1 MVASVRPNRR
11 AESSQNAETTQ
22 STATTEAPAGK
33 PEELSSGIDFDGI
46 DTGVRPQ
53 DDLFDYAN
61 GKWVRETELPP
72 DRASWGAFYMLHEK
86 SQEDVRTVVEAVS
99 QAENVEPGSAAQK
112 IRDFYNSYMDTET
125 ATERSV
131 EAIRSE
137 LDLIADIESRNDLFR
152 VIGKLGRY
160 GVDSPIGGMIYSD
173 LKAPDTAVVY
183 LAESGIT
190 LPDRDYYLKDDEQ
203 FVKGRELF
211 LAYATR
217 LFDLAGI
224 EDGAN
229 KAETLLALERRL
241 ADAHWTREDNRDP
254 VKSYNPMTLDEIKQL
269 APGID
274 WDDALEAIDVAGRD
288 KYFVRQPSYFE
299 AAGKIMAET
308 RPGNLEGLYG
318 FPNAGPVRHRHG

>member
-1 MVASVRPNRR
+1 M
-11 AESSQNAETTQ
+11 
-22 STATTEAPAGK
+22 
-33 PEELSSGIDFDGI
+33 ELTPGCGPRTICLI
-46 DTGVRPQ
+46 TPT
-53 DDLFDYAN
+53 AN
-61 GKWVRETELPP
+61 GFVKPNYHRTVLR
-72 DRASWGAFYMLHEK
+72 WGAFYMLHEK

-137 LDLIADIESRNDLFR
+137 LDMIADIESRDDLFR

-229 KAETLLALERRL
+229 KAEALLALERSWPMRTGPGKTTG
-241 ADAHWTREDNRDP
+241 TRSRA
-254 VKSYNPMTLDEIKQL
+254 T
-269 APGID
+269 
-274 WDDALEAIDVAGRD
+274 
-288 KYFVRQPSYFE
+288 
-299 AAGKIMAET
+299 T
-308 RPGNLEGLYG
+308 R
-318 FPNAGPVRHRHG
+318 